1 MRGVITTVILITLIT
16 TGLVLSALVNIEI
29 ASVAQGVVAPSGK
42 VRKIQNLEGGIIK
55 EILVREG
62 DVVSE
67 GDALMNLE
75 TIISQSEVGEIETRL
90 AFLSAEIAL
99 HRALVFRE
107 APNFSP
113 KLKAHADIL
122 RAAQKQFSSI
132 TNTIRAE
139 EKLFEQRSAR
149 LKARL
154 EKGKIE
160 LIEKNKELKILAEQI
175 AISEDLLKEKI
186 TSELEH
192 LDLKRQQQAISSS
205 IATIE
210 KEQKNSS
217 YLAEENNLERQLK
230 RDERE
235 QKLNEKLQIY
245 IEEESKYLNRLKRF
259 KDQLRRTQVI
269 TPVSGRVKLIN
280 VSTLGG
286 VVSPGIDLVEI
297 VPTEENLVIEA
308 KLNIEDI
315 GYVSVGQPV
324 LIRLK
329 GEVGQQFE
337 PIDGYLSMISPD
349 SQENTAGDK
358 PFYPVKI
365 TSLSTA
371 FKSDKIKY
379 RLVPGVEVE
388 SNIVL
393 GNRTLLEHFLAPF
406 LDIKNRAFREM
417 VWPNAKLK
425 QEWLKHF
432 KGILNTQAWRKNWKS
447 FINE

>member
-1 MRGVITTVILITLIT
+1 MKGVITTVVLITLIT
-16 TGLVLSALVNIEI
+16 IGFVLSALVNIEI

-107 APNFSP
+107 VPDFSP
-113 KLKAHADIL
+113 KLKAHAGIL

-149 LKARL
+149 LKARI
-154 EKGKIE
+154 EKGNIE

-192 LDLKRQQQAISSS
+192 LDLKRQLQAISSS

-217 YLAEENNLERQLK
+217 YLAEENELERQLK

-286 VVSPGIDLVEI
+286 VVSPGVDLVEI

-329 GEVGQQFE
+329 GEVGRQFE

-349 SQENTAGDK
+349 SQENTADDK

-417 VWPNAKLK
+417 VWPNAKLQQK
-425 QEWLKHF
+425 WLEHF
-432 KGILNTQAWRKNWKS
+432 KGILNNQAW
-447 FINE
+447 

>member
-1 MRGVITTVILITLIT
+1 MKGVITTVILVTLIT
-16 TGLVLSALVNIEI
+16 IGFVLSALVNIEI

-62 DVVSE
+62 DVVRE

-192 LDLKRQQQAISSS
+192 LDLKRQKQAISSS

-259 KDQLRRTQVI
+259 KDQLRRAQVL

-308 KLNIEDI
+308 KLKIEDI

-329 GEVGQQFE
+329 GEVGRQFE
-337 PIDGYLSMISPD
+337 PLDGYLSMISPD

-371 FKSDKIKY
+371 FKSDKIEY

-417 VWPNAKLK
+417 VWPNAKLQ
-425 QEWLKHF
+425 QEWLEHF
-432 KGILNTQAWRKNWKS
+432 KGILDTQAWQKKLEI
-447 FINE
+447 FY

>member
-1 MRGVITTVILITLIT
+1 MKGVITTVILVTLIT
-16 TGLVLSALVNIEI
+16 IGFVLSALVNIEI

-192 LDLKRQQQAISSS
+192 LDLKRQKQAISSS

-259 KDQLRRTQVI
+259 KDQLRRTQVL

-308 KLNIEDI
+308 KLKIEDI

-329 GEVGQQFE
+329 GEVGRQFE
-337 PIDGYLSMISPD
+337 PLDGYLSMISPD

-371 FKSDKIKY
+371 FKSDKIEY

-417 VWPNAKLK
+417 VWPNAKLQ
-425 QEWLKHF
+425 QEWLEHF
-432 KGILNTQAWRKNWKS
+432 KGILDTQAWQKNWKY
-447 FINE
+447 FIDE